1 MTNSK
6 GRKDVH
12 LLVSADIHRLA
23 KIECAKAG
31 VELSRATEALWHLWA
46 AGAIRTDLVENAI
59 GQVADVTSQKEEET
73 SQ

>member
-1 MTNSK
+1 MINRK

-31 VELSRATEALWHLWA
+31 LELSRATEGLWWLWSSGQLHVNDLTAAVAHVAADAIDA
-46 AGAIRTDLVENAI
+46 AG
-59 GQVADVTSQKEEET
+59 K
-73 SQ
+73 